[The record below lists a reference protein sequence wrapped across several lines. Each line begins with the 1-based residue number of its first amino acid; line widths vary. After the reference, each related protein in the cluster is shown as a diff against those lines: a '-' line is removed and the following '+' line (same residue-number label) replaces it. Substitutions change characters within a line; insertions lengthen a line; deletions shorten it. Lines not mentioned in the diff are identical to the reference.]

1 MQCVADLRLYRLAW
15 LPAVLALV
23 VLMFSL
29 EGAPE
34 PVEPATP
41 TGSFDGGPAF
51 ADARRIATNSPDRE
65 PGSDG
70 DAAVADLVAE
80 RFEEIPAGA
89 VSEQSF
95 EASYEGSEVELRNV
109 LLTLPGEA
117 DSSIVIVAAR
127 DSATGP
133 GAATSA
139 AATGILIELAGALG
153 VAGHDKTYV
162 LASTS
167 GAATG
172 AAGAREL
179 VESLPERDSIEA
191 VIVISQPGASDPRSP
206 FVIATS
212 TDESSGPVQLERTA
226 ELAVETQTQ
235 LRSSEA
241 SAFTQLARM
250 AFPSGLGGQAPLIAE
265 GFQAISISSAGER
278 RLPES
283 ADGIEDLSS
292 ETLEAFGRAIQATVS
307 AVDVSAE
314 LDPGP
319 GAHLELA
326 DNLVPGWTLALL
338 ALTLVLPVA
347 LVAAN
352 ACLRAARAG
361 AGLGHGLA
369 WTAARALPF
378 IGGLATL
385 YAFALLGAI
394 PRPPFPFDPGEYE
407 FGTRAAITLSLVAV
421 VALASAVALRSRG
434 VTAQRAPR
442 AAVPAV
448 GAVAVAA
455 CLLIWLANPYLAL
468 LVAPIAHLWLLC
480 TASPGAARAAGV
492 VAASALAC
500 APAAA
505 AVVALATALDL
516 GAGAPWTLALM
527 VADGQIGLGLT
538 VPLCFLG
545 GALLAGMALAGPRRA
560 LAQSSDPGRQLEIR
574 PQRASVEFRR
584 DSDER

>member
-1 MQCVADLRLYRLAW
+1 MQSVVDLRLYRLAW

-34 PVEPATP
+34 PVEPATA
-41 TGSFDGGPAF
+41 TGTFDGGPAF
-51 ADARRIATNSPDRE
+51 AEARRIATNSPDRS

-70 DAAVADLVAE
+70 DTAVADLVAE

-89 VSEQSF
+89 VSEQTF
-95 EASYEGSEVELRNV
+95 EASYGGSEVELRNV

-127 DSATGP
+127 DSATEP

-139 AATGILIELAGALG
+139 AATGILIELAGTLG

-167 GAATG
+167 EAVTG

-179 VESLPERDSIEA
+179 IESLPERDSIEA
-191 VIVISQPGASDPRSP
+191 VIVISQPGASNPRPP

-226 ELAVETQTQ
+226 ELAVESQAQ
-235 LRSSEA
+235 LRSGEA
-241 SAFTQLARM
+241 SAFTQLARL

-265 GFQAISISSAGER
+265 GLQAISISSAGER
-278 RLPES
+278 TLPES
-283 ADGIEDLSS
+283 ADGIEDLSR
-292 ETLEAFGRAIQATVS
+292 ETLEAFGRAIQATVG
-307 AVDVSAE
+307 AVDISAE

-338 ALTLVLPVA
+338 ALALLLPVA
-347 LVAAN
+347 VVAAD
-352 ACLRAARAG
+352 ACLRTARAG
-361 AGLGHGLA
+361 AGLGGGLA
-369 WTAARALPF
+369 WAAARALPF
-378 IGGLATL
+378 VGALATL
-385 YAFALLGAI
+385 YALALVGAI
-394 PRPPFPFDPGEYE
+394 PRLPFPFDPGRHEL
-407 FGTRAAITLSLVAV
+407 GARAAITLSLVVV
-421 VALASAVALRSRG
+421 VALASAIGLRSRG
-434 VTAQRAPR
+434 VTGRRAPN
-442 AAVPAV
+442 AAAPAV

-455 CLLIWLANPYLAL
+455 CLAIWLANPYLAL
-468 LVAPIAHLWLLC
+468 LVAPTAHVWLLC
-480 TASPGAARAAGV
+480 TARPGAVRAAGV
-492 VAASALAC
+492 IAASMLACVPVTAALGALAD
-500 APAAA
+500 
-505 AVVALATALDL
+505 ALDL
-516 GAGAPWTLALM
+516 GAGALWTLALM
-527 VADGQIGLGLT
+527 VVDGQIGIGLT

-545 GALLAGMALAGPRRA
+545 GALLSAMALAARRGTPA
-560 LAQSSDPGRQLEIR
+560 EGSDPASQLRAR
-574 PQRASVEFRR
+574 PLQPSVEALGA
-584 DSDER
+584 SDER